1 MFVEWVN
8 LVLRSWV
15 HLSSLDGEL
24 GVEWA
29 SELQRLWVHRLS
41 SLDGELVGAS
51 ELLGLWVH
59 GLVSS
64 WD

>member
-1 MFVEWVN
+1 M
-8 LVLRSWV
+8 
-15 HLSSLDGEL
+15 SSLDGEL